1 MEKQGVLNDKKSVGS
16 PMVHMTCLALV
27 LFAFWMVLSG
37 RTETKFVVYGILTAV
52 VTTWVTYPLL
62 LVPNKDGS
70 KKYYVFGFSI
80 PKMIMYFFWLMWQ
93 LVLANIDVLLA
104 TTGQELNI
112 DPKVVRFRFKADN
125 PMASVILANSIT
137 LTPGTVTM
145 NVTDDGVYE
154 IHALTVGAAAGVLDG
169 GMQKKVADLYG
180 EKFDFAVVESE
191 E

>member
-1 MEKQGVLNDKKSVGS
+1 MEKQGVLNDKKIVGS

-70 KKYYVFGFSI
+70 KKYYVFGFST